1 MSLSRARRDVAN
13 IYLKIEME
21 FSGAGSGWTDVTRDV
36 REGSIRGSRG
46 IVGTRPRDRIARTGL
61 LHFLLLNNEEN
72 SAGLDGFYSPDHANV
87 RSGFASGIGVRVTA
101 IVGADSWVEEDWVEV
116 GWVESEETF
125 ALWTGTIT
133 RIEPESGKH
142 RIPRLV
148 KIEARDYI
156 DQMARARIA
165 ASTVERGI
173 SENDAAQALID
184 LMTVQPIASS
194 VSPGPDIYD
203 IAFDL
208 VREERSAPLTIAQQL
223 ALSSFSTWYMQG
235 DGTLV
240 VEPRNAKRAVFGSS
254 LNVDLAITE
263 SDLINSDPL
272 IVEDTRLEAINSV
285 AGVMTPREIATATV
299 IVYRMTEPLAFPTG
313 TTIISGMFT
322 DPNERGVR
330 AAGIS
335 LVNPVSGTDFAFNSL
350 FDGSGTDE
358 TANVTVT
365 PAFSGNAVELTIVNS
380 AGFTVFPVKAD
391 GTILLQARG
400 ISVSAKE
407 RLFLKSEDAA
417 SIAAIGEHAMTYEM
431 PYQSDI
437 ATGRALV
444 DWFKNT
450 LSDEE
455 KLVRQVTLF
464 LDPENVD
471 RAAEFAALGVSDIVT
486 ISETMTGLDGTQKHH
501 VNAIDFEARRNGH
514 IWFHLGLV
522 PAHAGPFVEFSA
534 EANARLL
541 ILGGETNQAKTIFT
555 TGNVSS
561 AADNKLLLLWLTYG
575 RDTTTAT
582 PEPTSVTG
590 LGLTW
595 VKVGTIVV
603 NSGSLHTQRNS
614 LYRAMGTPSD
624 GVLTITHPGQTAR
637 TSWLLMEFGVVDTSG
652 ADGAGA
658 IVQFATAVADIDPTA
673 ALASFGGFENRPAAG
688 AGGIATTVMT
698 QEAGWTLGGR
708 RTGTSPIIAAW
719 HETEPDESATI
730 ISPGRVGNIA
740 VELQRTNVD
749 CENLSTAGSTTPGT
763 VFVTASVD
771 PQDNALVLVGVASKD
786 SSGSDPPAPTLAG
799 NGLTYVQVATVVYD
813 AIGGVRS
820 RLTLFRALGA
830 APSAG
835 TITISFSASQDECS
849 WSIVHAAKVD
859 TSGTNGSGAIVQ
871 SSTGSDLDDAT
882 VLAALANF
890 AADEN
895 RAFVVAAHEGA
906 LTMAEKSTWTQLGI
920 RTSATSI
927 ISAHRY
933 DVQDQDASVSTPG
946 SSGAAGAI
954 AVEIKPA

>member
-1 MSLSRARRDVAN
+1 MRRDVAN

-61 LHFLLLNNEEN
+61 LHFLLLNNVEN
-72 SAGLDGFYSPDHANV
+72 STGLDGYYSPDHANV
-87 RSGFASGIGVRVTA
+87 RSGFDSGIGVRVTA
-101 IVGADSWVEEDWVEV
+101 IIGADSWVELDWVEV
-116 GWVESEETF
+116 GWVDSEETF

-173 SENDAAQALID
+173 SEHDAAQALID
-184 LMTVQPIASS
+184 LMTVPPIASS
-194 VSPGPDIYD
+194 VSPGPDTYD
-203 IAFDL
+203 VVFDL
-208 VREERSAPLTIAQQL
+208 VREERTAPLTIAQQI

-254 LNVDLAITE
+254 LVADLEITE
-263 SDLINSDPL
+263 SDLRNSDPL

-285 AGVMTPREIATATV
+285 AGVMTPREIATSTV
-299 IVYRMTEPLAFPTG
+299 VVYRMTEPLPFPVG

-335 LVNPVSGTDFAFNSL
+335 LINPVSGTDFAFNSL

-358 TANVTVT
+358 TGNVTVT
-365 PAFSGNAVELTIVNS
+365 PIFSGNAVELTIVNS
-380 AGFTVFPVKAD
+380 AGFAVYPVKAD

-437 ATGRALV
+437 ATARALV
-444 DWFKNT
+444 DWFKDT

-464 LDPENVD
+464 LDPEDVD
-471 RAAEFAALGVSDIVT
+471 RAALVAALEVSDIIT

-501 VNAIDFEARRNGH
+501 VNSIDFEARRNGH
-514 IWFHLGLV
+514 IWMHLGLV

-534 EANARLL
+534 EPPSRLL
-541 ILGGETNQAKTIFT
+541 ILGGEQIAGQSVFT
-555 TGNVSS
+555 TGNVSG
-561 AADNKLLLLWLTYG
+561 AANNKLLLLWLTYG
-575 RDTTTAT
+575 RQTST
-582 PEPTSVTG
+582 PTPVPTSVTG

-595 VKVGTIVV
+595 VEVETAVINVGST
-603 NSGSLHTQRNS
+603 HTQRAS
-614 LYRAMGTPSD
+614 LYRAMGSPSD
-624 GVLTITHPGQTAR
+624 GVITITHPAETSR
-637 TSWLLMEFGVVDTSG
+637 TSWALMEFGEVDTSG
-652 ADGAGA
+652 ANGAGA
-658 IVQFATAVADIDPTA
+658 VVQSAAAVADTNPTA
-673 ALASFGGFENRPAAG
+673 TLAAFAGFENRPAAG
-688 AGGIATTVMT
+688 IGALATTIFI
-698 QEAGWTLGGR
+698 EESGWTLGGKR
-708 RTGTSPIIAAW
+708 DTTSPILAAW
-719 HETEPDESATI
+719 HETEPDVSAAMTSAT
-730 ISPGRVGNIA
+730 RAVVFA
-740 VELQRTNVD
+740 VELERTNVD

-786 SSGSDPPAPTLAG
+786 SSGADPPAPTLAG
-799 NGLTYVQVATVVYD
+799 NGLTYVQVATIVYD
-813 AIGGVRS
+813 GVGGVRS

-830 APSAG
+830 SPSAG
-835 TITISFSASQDECS
+835 AVTITFSASQIECS

-859 TSGTNGSGAIVQ
+859 TSGSNGSGAIVQ
-871 SSTGSDLDDAT
+871 SATGSDLDDAT
-882 VLAALANF
+882 VLAAMAGF

-895 RAFVVAAHEGA
+895 RAFVVAAHNGA
-906 LTMAEKSTWTQLGI
+906 LTMVEKSTWTQLGI

-933 DVQDQDASVSTPG
+933 DVKDQDASVSTPG